1 MGTFDTAELAAAE
14 YDKAAM
20 EAGKPHSKLNFPK
33 NAPKGYV
40 PVQQKSQ
47 KNNTSGKLLLV
58 HLKNLFFQ
66 KNGATQ
72 QPCWSPSSSLCAFCS
87 CISPHYLFL
96 KMVRTFP
103 FHLHF
108 VLSTAGYRG
117 VYKTGKLTGDAQQYR
132 AMIRI
137 DGVLGHLG
145 TYQSAKDA
153 AIAYDRAVHS
163 SDQPTSWYVF
173 KTSSPHI
180 SRSLTKIKIKPTS
193 LTHHPKKH

>member
-66 KNGATQ
+66 KNGAMLSANPAGVQ
-72 QPCWSPSSSLCAFCS
+72 VLLSVP
-87 CISPHYLFL
+87 
-96 KMVRTFP
+96 
-103 FHLHF
+103 F
-108 VLSTAGYRG
+108 VLVS
-117 VYKTGKLTGDAQQYR
+117 
-132 AMIRI
+132 
-137 DGVLGHLG
+137 H
-145 TYQSAKDA
+145 
-153 AIAYDRAVHS
+153 
-163 SDQPTSWYVF
+163 
-173 KTSSPHI
+173 HI
-180 SRSLTKIKIKPTS
+180 IFIF
-193 LTHHPKKH
+193 